1 MELTNEYLE
10 QVEKEFGELVKI
22 VYRLRQ
28 PDGCP
33 WDRAQTH
40 ESIRTNAIEEA
51 YELVEAIE
59 KADREKMTEECGD
72 VLLQAVFNG
81 IIAEDADEF
90 TLLDVLKGLNGKLR
104 FRHTHI
110 FGQDK
115 AYSEE
120 DALKF
125 WENNKAKEKG
135 QKSLSDKLDGIAT
148 TFPSTMKAEKV
159 QKYVRKIGF
168 DFSSKEDAADKVR
181 EELSEYLA
189 ATSAEERESE
199 GGDLLFSVIN
209 LLRMD
214 GIFSEVALNRSTSK
228 FTDRVKLMETLASED
243 NKNLADL
250 SLVEQ
255 EEYYQKAKRILNEK
269 PQV

>member
-1 MELTNEYLE
+1 MQLTDEYLE
-10 QVEKEFGELVKI
+10 QVEKEFGELIKI

-51 YELVEAIE
+51 YELVEAID
-59 KADREKMTEECGD
+59 KRDNAKMTEECGD

-81 IIAEDADEF
+81 IIAEDLGEY
-90 TLLDVLKGLNGKLR
+90 TVLDILRGLNSKLR

-115 AYSEE
+115 AHSEE

-148 TFPSTMKAEKV
+148 TFPSTMKAEKI
-159 QKYVRKIGF
+159 QKYAAKVGF
-168 DFSSKEDAADKVR
+168 DFPSREDAAAKVK
-181 EELSEYLA
+181 EELKEYLEA
-189 ATSAEERESE
+189 SDDEREME
-199 GGDLLFSVIN
+199 GGDLMFSVIN
-209 LLRMD
+209 LLRLD
-214 GIFSEVALNRSTSK
+214 GIFSEVALNRSGAK
-228 FTDRVKLMETLASED
+228 FTDRVKLMERLATADGKLLKDLTLD
-243 NKNLADL
+243 
-250 SLVEQ
+250 EQ
-255 EEYYQKAKRILNEK
+255 EEYYQAAKKILNEES
-269 PQV
+269 QV

>member
-1 MELTNEYLE
+1 MQLTDEYLE
-10 QVEKEFGELVKI
+10 QVEKEFGELIKI
-22 VYRLRQ
+22 IYRLRQ

-51 YELVEAIE
+51 YELVEAID
-59 KADREKMTEECGD
+59 KRDSEKMKEECGD

-81 IIAEDADEF
+81 IIAEDADEY
-90 TLLDVLKGLNGKLR
+90 TLLDVLKGLNGKLL

-115 AYSEE
+115 AYSAE

-159 QKYVRKIGF
+159 QKYAAKVGF
-168 DFSSKEDAADKVR
+168 DFTNREEASSKVR
-181 EELSEYLA
+181 EELEEYLS
-189 ATSAEERESE
+189 ATDEEREME
-199 GGDLLFSVIN
+199 GGDLMFSVIN
-209 LLRMD
+209 LLRLD
-214 GIFSEVALNRSTSK
+214 GIFSEVALNLSTAK
-228 FTDRVKLMETLASED
+228 FTDRVKYMERLANED
-243 NKNLADL
+243 GKVLKEL
-250 SLVEQ
+250 SLAEQ
-255 EEYYQKAKRILNEK
+255 EEYYQIAKKLLNEK
-269 PQV
+269 S